1 MVCFHSSYNLG
12 DEHKFDKPDKM
23 FIELSEVD
31 TDIAEESHI
40 KCLKDKAYQ
49 NNVILPLY
57 LYDHSG
63 ITINTTGFSCPWD
76 SGQVGYIYVSHKDI
90 IKEYG
95 KLDID
100 KATKLLE
107 SEVSEYD
114 KMLTGDVYGIVS
126 ETYNKDKEQIDYDC
140 CFGYFGYDY
149 AIEALKTE
157 IRHFIGENMVTTKEE
172 KLKAD
177 YLGKV
182 AVFKVGK
189 SLEFN
194 VKIIDTRITYGHNE
208 FKIQPVSGS
217 TGAQWVRNNGKLVI

>member
-1 MVCFHSSYNLG
+1 MSGFMQTINRTYYQHEGFELTFEAIEESISIEQTDKGYIIKYLVRDDNCMSPREWGNLGKMVCFHSSYNLG
-12 DEHKFDKPDKM
+12 DEHNFDNPTR
-23 FIELSEVD
+23 FLFELAYELSL
-31 TDIAEESHI
+31 EELEKFSLDDEQNQEKLLEI
-40 KCLKDKAYQ
+40 IVKKA
-49 NNVILPLY
+49 VLLPLY

-114 KMLTGDVYGIVS
+114 NMLTGDVYGIVS
-126 ETYNKDKEQIDYDC
+126 ETYNKDKEQIDCDS
-140 CFGYFGYDY
+140 CFGYFGYNY

-157 IRHFIGENMVTTKEE
+157 I
-172 KLKAD
+172 
-177 YLGKV
+177 
-182 AVFKVGK
+182 
-189 SLEFN
+189 
-194 VKIIDTRITYGHNE
+194 
-208 FKIQPVSGS
+208 
-217 TGAQWVRNNGKLVI
+217 